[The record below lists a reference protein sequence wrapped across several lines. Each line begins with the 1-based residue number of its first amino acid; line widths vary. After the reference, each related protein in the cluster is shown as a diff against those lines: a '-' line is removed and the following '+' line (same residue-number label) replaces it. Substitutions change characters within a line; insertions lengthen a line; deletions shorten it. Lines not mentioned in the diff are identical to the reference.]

1 MYDSIHQGYQG
12 IKHLQEEI
20 ARSGR
25 SSYQDTYQICASGSS
40 DFLRLAF
47 IVIKNHTL
55 KNSYLLTTSIARE
68 EDAKNFCRI
77 KEIVWFL
84 NILPYFQKPKGDQ
97 IIFIFPWTS
106 FRVVLFHNYIRVTG
120 TNIIVLDKTRSVGT
134 IHMLPLSPYAVYKV
148 EIKYAERI

>member
-68 EDAKNFCRI
+68 ENALQRPLF
-77 KEIVWFL
+77 VLSMTPPPPGPPSAQLL
-84 NILPYFQKPKGDQ
+84 NYSNGL
-97 IIFIFPWTS
+97 
-106 FRVVLFHNYIRVTG
+106 
-120 TNIIVLDKTRSVGT
+120 
-134 IHMLPLSPYAVYKV
+134 
-148 EIKYAERI
+148 